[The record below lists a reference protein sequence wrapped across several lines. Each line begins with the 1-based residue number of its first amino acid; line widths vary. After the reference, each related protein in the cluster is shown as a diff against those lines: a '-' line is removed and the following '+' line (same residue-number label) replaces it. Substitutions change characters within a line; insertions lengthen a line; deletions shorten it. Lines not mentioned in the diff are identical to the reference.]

1 MDASQ
6 RNGKPAGTGGQRDLR
21 AGAFPA
27 GALDDWKDAEATLA
41 ALYRYV
47 EDRATAA
54 ADWYLRHKRGKKRWS
69 RGLRVLAIVL
79 AAAGGIQPLVD
90 AATPGSGPAEWGYV
104 LLALAAACVGFDR
117 FFGLSSG
124 WMRDILAAQAIQRR
138 LEAFRFEWAA
148 ANLRDSG
155 QPPAAPERVRRALA
169 LIRRFEQEVAGVVER
184 ETNDWVLE
192 FQSGLAQLEHHTGH
206 PPAAPGPTRPAL
218 GETGWLLEGSPDA
231 EDAALEAE
239 QAGEH
244 PRG

>member
-1 MDASQ
+1 VDAAEAD
-6 RNGKPAGTGGQRDLR
+6 GKPTGKHDLR

-27 GALDDWKDAEATLA
+27 GALEDWGDPDATLA

-47 EDRATAA
+47 EDRATDA
-54 ADWYLRHKRGKKRWS
+54 ADWYLRDKRGKKRWS
-69 RGLRVLAIVL
+69 RALRVLAIVL

-124 WMRDILAAQAIQRR
+124 WMRDIRAAQAVQRR

-148 ANLRDSG
+148 AALRDAG
-155 QPPAAPERVRRALA
+155 QPAGPERVRRSLA
-169 LIRRFEQEVAGVVER
+169 LIRRFEQDVAGVVER

-206 PPAAPGPTRPAL
+206 QPMATPAAPQPAL
-218 GETGWLLEGSPDA
+218 GESGWLLQASPDA

-239 QAGEH
+239 Q
-244 PRG
+244 PKPI